1 MNYYRKFEM
10 TVHMISRGFMYLAGV
25 VLFLMMALTTADVFG
40 RYLFNHPIQGT
51 QDLTELGLVLIG
63 FGALG
68 YLTLDRHHMRAD
80 MLNSMLSPRQNAMVG
95 AACFIVSLPF
105 AVILATETFIE
116 GLKVMGG
123 TYLSATLSLP
133 LGPFFLFAGI
143 GLILLCVEMMLDIV
157 RYISEARGQQF
168 ADSNEKGLDLGPL

>member
-1 MNYYRKFEM
+1 VNYYRKFEM
-10 TVHMISRGFMYLAGV
+10 TVHMISRIFMYLGAV
-25 VLFLMMALTTADVFG
+25 VLFLMMVLTTGDVFG

-68 YLTLDRHHMRAD
+68 YLTVERHHMRAD
-80 MLNSMLSPRQNAMVG
+80 MLNSMLSPRQNAIVG

-105 AVILATETFIE
+105 AVILAWETFIE
-116 GLKVMGG
+116 GLRMMSG
-123 TYLSATLSLP
+123 TYLSPTLSLP

-143 GLILLCVEMMLDIV
+143 GLILLCAEMVLDIV
-157 RYISEARGQQF
+157 RYISEARGQHF
-168 ADSNEKGLDLGPL
+168 ADSDEKGLDIGPL